1 MGVLVPFYW
10 ILGTY
15 QNLVLLHFFVC
26 VIEMKCWK
34 GFRQNS
40 VGILLQLFQLEFML
54 ETKFLA
60 LDYISTWRFVLVL

>member
-15 QNLVLLHFFVC
+15 QNLALLLFSFFF
-26 VIEMKCWK
+26 IELKCWK